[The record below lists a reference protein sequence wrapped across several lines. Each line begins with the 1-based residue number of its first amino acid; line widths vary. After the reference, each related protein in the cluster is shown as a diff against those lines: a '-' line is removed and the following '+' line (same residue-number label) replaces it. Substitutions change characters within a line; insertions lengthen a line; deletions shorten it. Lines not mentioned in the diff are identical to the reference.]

1 VVRTKQPKAKPEE
14 NSHYFFLAE
23 EEDGLPDPGL
33 PFSDY
38 FARPGFS
45 WHTLIFTHPWVS
57 S

>member
-1 VVRTKQPKAKPEE
+1 VRTKQPKAKPEE

-23 EEDGLPDPGL
+23 EEDGLLDPGL